1 MARKFLIAAGSLAA
15 VVFFQPWAMA
25 QCSRSSAAGA
35 STPAASPAPWRHA
48 MAKKTRASTTAR
60 TTAKNAGKPVTSSRT
75 RAAAA
80 AAGPSD
86 EELDLRDRL
95 KAGPRRQARSEEHTS
110 ELQSRVDLVCRL
122 LLEKKKTKK
131 KQSKILSKEVE

>member
-1 MARKFLIAAGSLAA
+1 
-15 VVFFQPWAMA
+15 
-25 QCSRSSAAGA
+25 
-35 STPAASPAPWRHA
+35 

-95 KAGPRRQARSEEHTS
+95 KAGPRRQAGPPLSGDMPERAPMRALREEVVPDPT
-110 ELQSRVDLVCRL
+110 DP
-122 LLEKKKTKK
+122 
-131 KQSKILSKEVE
+131 KE